1 MKNYLLLTASAV
13 LVLSSCSNNE
23 IVENY
28 DLQKDGP
35 KKMSF
40 STYVPG
46 ATRALFEA
54 EQADLET
61 LNNQGFQ
68 LVTSY
73 VEDGERYTTAGSM
86 KKLDNV
92 WSMVDNIEGVQTVI
106 DLTWP
111 ASDNQKVGFYAFY
124 PESAKTI
131 TLKQNGEDVTT
142 DAFSFDEPVSASN
155 DAYLLV
161 DPSKAEFAKTDY
173 MVAQST
179 LSYSETEES
188 GNVQLDFTHILGQ
201 VDVRIV
207 CTDERYNFEVGNV
220 VLTAPNAQGYK
231 FANGNT
237 PGEFYLGTLENEG
250 VSYTL
255 DEIGISSGYFDE
267 EGNHIHG
274 NSVPVVADI
283 TKTSSE
289 QNYGS
294 LMVVPGACQISL
306 CYRGTSKDKEESE
319 VLDTQFTEWNS
330 VEFDVVRAHKSVVVI
345 KLDPDVHSMTFS
357 VDVENWTEETPV
369 TLDEMI

>member
-54 EQADLET
+54 GQADLDT

-86 KKLDNV
+86 KKLENV

-124 PESAKTI
+124 PESAKTVTI
-131 TLKQNGEDVTT
+131 EQNGEDVTT
-142 DAFSFDEPVSASN
+142 EAFSFDDPVSASN

-161 DPSKAEFAKTDY
+161 DPSKAEFARTDY
-173 MVAQST
+173 MVAQSSS
-179 LSYSETEES
+179 SYSETTD

-207 CTDERYNFEVGNV
+207 CTDARYNFEVGNV

-267 EGNHIHG
+267 QGNHIHG
-274 NSVPVVADI
+274 NTVPVVADI

-294 LMVVPGACQISL
+294 LMVVPGLCQISL
-306 CYRGTSKDKEESE
+306 CYRGTSKDKTESE
-319 VLDTQFTEWNS
+319 VVGTQYTEWNS

-357 VDVENWTEETPV
+357 VEVENWTEETPV
-369 TLDEMI
+369 TLDEMN

>member
-54 EQADLET
+54 EQADLDT

-86 KKLDNV
+86 KKLENV

-131 TLKQNGEDVTT
+131 TKKQNGEDVTT
-142 DAFSFDEPVSASN
+142 EAFSFEEPVSASN

-231 FANGNT
+231 FANGNN
-237 PGEFYLGTLENEG
+237 PGEFYLGTLENED

-255 DEIGISSGYFDE
+255 DAIGIS
-267 EGNHIHG
+267 GNFFSDGTFNIHG
-274 NSVPVVADI
+274 NNVPVVADI

-306 CYRGTSKDKEESE
+306 KYRATSVDKEEGL
-319 VLDTQFTEWNS
+319 VLNTEFTSWLS
-330 VEFDVVRAHKSVVVI
+330 VEFDVVRARKSVVVI

-357 VDVENWTEETPV
+357 VDVENWTEATSV
-369 TLDEMI
+369 TLDEMN